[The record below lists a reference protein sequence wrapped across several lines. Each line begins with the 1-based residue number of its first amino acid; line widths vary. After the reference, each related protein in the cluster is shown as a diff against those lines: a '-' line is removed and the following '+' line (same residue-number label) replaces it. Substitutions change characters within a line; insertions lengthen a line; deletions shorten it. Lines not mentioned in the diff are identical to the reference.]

1 MNIAIVVA
9 GGIGSRVSGLNMPK
23 QFAVVNGKKIM
34 EHTLSVF
41 AGCKLIDK
49 IILVTNEQYLEE
61 TKQVIKN
68 IDKPVSIVVGGS
80 TRQQSVYNALTS
92 ENFKPDD
99 IVLIHDCAR
108 PLVDEEI
115 IERNIEEAK
124 RCGTAITAIKVQDS
138 VMRKDESNS
147 ISYEDREKLYKVQT
161 PQTFKYDLI
170 SKAHKKA
177 LNDGINDSTDDGQL
191 LKRMG
196 IELRLVEGKNENF
209 KITTDIDLLLFEQ
222 IINKKKA

>member
-1 MNIAIVVA
+1 M
-9 GGIGSRVSGLNMPK
+9 
-23 QFAVVNGKKIM
+23 
-34 EHTLSVF
+34 
-41 AGCKLIDK
+41 
-49 IILVTNEQYLEE
+49 
-61 TKQVIKN
+61 
-68 IDKPVSIVVGGS
+68 
-80 TRQQSVYNALTS
+80 
-92 ENFKPDD
+92 
-99 IVLIHDCAR
+99 
-108 PLVDEEI
+108 DEEI